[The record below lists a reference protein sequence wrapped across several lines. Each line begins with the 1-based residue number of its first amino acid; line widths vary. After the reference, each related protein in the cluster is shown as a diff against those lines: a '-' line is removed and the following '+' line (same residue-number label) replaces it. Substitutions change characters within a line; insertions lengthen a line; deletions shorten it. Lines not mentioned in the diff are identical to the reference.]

1 MHFSWRTSGV
11 DCPCLLTPTCVGWV
25 RLMTGCWRV
34 LVTVA
39 VAFPAVRWTEE
50 LRSTAADGIVAI
62 AACVVVG
69 CCCWL
74 CWMKA
79 AESGV
84 NCLKAGKLLWKE
96 ERICVSILILD
107 HTCKTLIVKSNALCF
122 SPLDQ
127 SVLTWGN
134 AIVAQPEMPRYFT
147 FKAGQSDGTFSCASL
162 DMMGTWAMQ
171 THLDP
176 LCVFNNP
183 SPRCL
188 PRFCFLHI

>member
-1 MHFSWRTSGV
+1 MMHFSLRTSGV

-25 RLMTGCWRV
+25 RLITGCWRV

-62 AACVVVG
+62 VACVVG

-96 ERICVSILILD
+96 ER
-107 HTCKTLIVKSNALCF
+107 KEFA
-122 SPLDQ
+122 
-127 SVLTWGN
+127 W
-134 AIVAQPEMPRYFT
+134 
-147 FKAGQSDGTFSCASL
+147 
-162 DMMGTWAMQ
+162 
-171 THLDP
+171 
-176 LCVFNNP
+176 VF
-183 SPRCL
+183 
-188 PRFCFLHI
+188 